1 MFGDVGDYYY
11 LCIII
16 HTKKTVTMKT
26 MMILANYLADLN
38 PTHSEICIS
47 GQGTKRPPK
56 YHGPVLDKPKQKAQ
70 GRNEPCSCGSGKKA
84 KKCCL
89 K

>member
-1 MFGDVGDYYY
+1 
-11 LCIII
+11 
-16 HTKKTVTMKT
+16 MKT
-26 MMILANYLADLN
+26 MMIYNLEQN
-38 PTHSEICIS
+38 PTHSEILID
-47 GQGTKRPPK
+47 GEGTKRPPK
-56 YHGPVLDKPKQKAQ
+56 HCGPVLDKPKQKAQ